1 MLIHVVGCIKQKS
14 IVPLFV
20 FAFLLDFVLCLHLA
34 VFLFP
39 PTLLSYLLS
48 PIFLV
53 EPLHPSF

>member
-1 MLIHVVGCIKQKS
+1 MLIHGVGCIKQKS

-20 FAFLLDFVLCLHLA
+20 FAFLLGFLLCLHLA

-48 PIFLV
+48 PI
-53 EPLHPSF
+53 S